1 LKRKNNEPISSKG
14 NNTVAK
20 QEANVNDRCFATH
33 REKIMN
39 YDTCLISGQITTL
52 SITCEDELALPL
64 LYIVSYL

>member
-1 LKRKNNEPISSKG
+1 MVDVL
-14 NNTVAK
+14 
-20 QEANVNDRCFATH
+20 QTH

-64 LYIVSYL
+64 LSIVS